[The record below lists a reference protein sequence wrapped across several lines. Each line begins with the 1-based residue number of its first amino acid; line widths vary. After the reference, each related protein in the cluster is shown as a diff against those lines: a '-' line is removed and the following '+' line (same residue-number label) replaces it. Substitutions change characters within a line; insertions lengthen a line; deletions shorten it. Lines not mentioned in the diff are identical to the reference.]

1 MSTTDTHPLAGD
13 GAQTHKPRVL
23 FAAAAERAG
32 LIRPGDP
39 LDQNLVDYTL
49 EIVTLTARIADQYA
63 STVYKEDT
71 SAMGPG
77 HGSANLTSNYQIS
90 LGRSQ

>member
-13 GAQTHKPRVL
+13 GAPTHEPRVL

-39 LDQNLVDYTL
+39 LDQNLVDYAL
-49 EIVTLTARIADQYA
+49 EIVTLAARIADRYA
-63 STVYKEDT
+63 SSACHEDT
-71 SAMGPG
+71 VGDAIRG
-77 HGSANLTSNYQIS
+77 HLYEV
-90 LGRSQ
+90 